1 MTDERTRPTGE
12 GLPPVTQVGW
22 EAVTVKGPYR
32 ATLSPEDLEEVN
44 HWRAVL
50 MPYLST
56 YNKMCSTRKTLY
68 VQLDGLDR
76 LADVLQLGDPDD
88 LARDLHEKIMRAVMV
103 HRHAC
108 AHNLMTFKSLVPSL
122 PRSREQDLSMLHT
135 QTPHGTAVKVP
146 HDGAYH
152 NAVLGSYSGMHA
164 RDVARFVFK
173 VPAVRWDK
181 LDYVLETFHTP
192 PRVTVEERRLGATS
206 AA

>member
-22 EAVTVKGPYR
+22 DVHMTWDAVTVRGPYR
-32 ATLSPEDLEEVN
+32 ATLSPKNFDELN

-50 MPYLST
+50 MPYLSN
-56 YNKMCSTRKTLY
+56 YNKTCSTDTTLY
-68 VQLDGLDR
+68 LRFYGLDR
-76 LADVLQLGDPDD
+76 LADVLQLGDPND
-88 LARDLHEKIMRAVMV
+88 LARDLHEKTMHAVMLN
-103 HRHAC
+103 RFSC

-135 QTPHGTAVKVP
+135 QTPHGTAVKVK

-152 NAVLGSYSGMHA
+152 NAVLNSYSGMHA
-164 RDVARFVFK
+164 RDVARFASR

-181 LDYVLETFHTP
+181 IDYVLDTCHLRP
-192 PRVTVEERRLGATS
+192 SMTVEERR
-206 AA
+206 